1 MFETAELGQI
11 IDEETFD
18 THAPGVRDALL
29 AAQQA
34 LRTADFPVI
43 IVLAGTEKAG
53 VGDTIRLFNA
63 WMDPRGIRTP
73 GFAMHDAREQ
83 PPLWRFWKVLPQRGK
98 IGVFD
103 GAWYQQPL
111 FDHVDGQSEDAEF
124 EQRLARINTFERM
137 LTDDGALI
145 IKFWLHLG
153 ERQQRKALEALK
165 ADPRTSWRV
174 EAGDWIEAS
183 RHDAVTAAAE
193 QMIARTNTGD
203 APWHI
208 VEGTDA
214 RYRRLR
220 IAMLLRHAMERHLEL
235 AARPAPET
243 EVAPPAPVLPRSI
256 LSTVDLEQALNK
268 REYKQAIGAA
278 QGRLARLQR
287 AANAQGITTVCVFE
301 GWDASGKGGAI
312 RRMVHALDA
321 RQYTVFPVAA
331 PTDEENAHH
340 YLWRFWRRL
349 PPPGCVAVFDRSWYG
364 RVLVERVEGF
374 ASPEEWRRAYSEINA
389 FEDALIE
396 HGVVL
401 LKFWLHLSFDEQEQR
416 FRARA
421 ETPHKR
427 WKLTDDD
434 WRNRKKW
441 PAYEAAVH
449 DMVER
454 TSTRAAPWHLIA
466 AEDKRHARVDIINL
480 VADALE
486 AALTPDAPDIV
497 DEDEAADEAE

>member
-34 LRTADFPVI
+34 LRDADFPVI
-43 IVLAGTEKAG
+43 IVLAGAEKAG

-73 GFAMHDAREQ
+73 GFAMQDARDQ
-83 PPLWRFWKVLPQRGK
+83 PPLWRFWKVLPPRGQ

-103 GAWYQQPL
+103 GAWYQQAL
-111 FDHVDGQSEDAEF
+111 FDHVDGLSDDAEF
-124 EQRLARINTFERM
+124 EQQLSRINMFERM

-165 ADPRTSWRV
+165 ADPRTNWRV
-174 EAGDWIEAS
+174 EEGDWIEAG
-183 RHDAVTAAAE
+183 RHDVVTGAAE
-193 QMIARTNTGD
+193 QMITRTNSGY

-235 AARPAPET
+235 AARPKIES
-243 EVAPPAPVLPRSI
+243 EVAPAAPVLPRSI
-256 LSTVDLEQALNK
+256 LSTVDLEQSLDK
-268 REYKQAIGAA
+268 REYKQAINAA
-278 QGRLARLQR
+278 QARLALLHRE
-287 AANAQGITTVCVFE
+287 ANARGLATVCVFE

-321 RQYTVFPVAA
+321 RQYTVFPIAA
-331 PTDEENAHH
+331 PSDEENAHH

-349 PPPGCVAVFDRSWYG
+349 PPPGCMAVFDRSWYG

-396 HGVVL
+396 HDVVL
-401 LKFWLHLSFDEQEQR
+401 LKFWMHVSFDEQEKR

-466 AEDKRHARVDIINL
+466 AEDKRHARVEVLNL
-480 VADALE
+480 IADALE
-486 AALTPDAPDIV
+486 SALKPEDPAEVEDIDV
-497 DEDEAADEAE
+497 DDEA

>member
-1 MFETAELGQI
+1 MFETAELGQV
-11 IDEETFD
+11 IDEGTFD
-18 THAPGVRDALL
+18 EHAPRVRDALL

-34 LRTADFPVI
+34 LREAEFPVI
-43 IVLAGTEKAG
+43 IVLAGAEKAG
-53 VGDTIRLFNA
+53 VGDTIRLFNT

-73 GFAMHDAREQ
+73 GFAMHDTREQ
-83 PPLWRFWKVLPQRGK
+83 PALWRFWKVLPKRGQ

-111 FDHVDGQSEDAEF
+111 FDHVDGLSEEAEF
-124 EQRLARINTFERM
+124 DQQLARINTFERM
-137 LTDDGALI
+137 LTDDGALV

-153 ERQQRKALEALK
+153 ERQQRKVLEALK
-165 ADPRTSWRV
+165 ADPSMDWRV
-174 EAGDWIEAS
+174 EAGDWIECD
-183 RHDAVTAAAE
+183 RHDTVTGAAE
-193 QMIARTNTGD
+193 KMIARTNAGD

-220 IAMLLRHAMERHLEL
+220 VAMLLRHAMERHLEL
-235 AARPAPET
+235 AARPKVES
-243 EVAPPAPVLPRSI
+243 EVAPAAPVSPRSI
-256 LSTVDLEQALNK
+256 LATVDLQQSLEK
-268 REYKQAIGAA
+268 REYKQALSMA

-287 AANAQGITTVCVFE
+287 EASARGIATVCVFE
-301 GWDASGKGGAI
+301 GWDAAGKGGAI

-321 RQYTVFPVAA
+321 RQYTVFPIAA
-331 PTDEENAHH
+331 PTQEENAHH

-349 PPPGCVAVFDRSWYG
+349 PPPGCMSVFDRSWYG

-374 ASPEEWRRAYSEINA
+374 ATPEAWRRAYGEINA
-389 FEDALIE
+389 FEDALIH

-401 LKFWLHLSFDEQEQR
+401 LKFWLHLSFDEQEKR

-434 WRNRKKW
+434 WRNRKRW
-441 PAYEAAVH
+441 PAYESAVH

-466 AEDKRHARVDIINL
+466 AEDKRHARVEVINL
-480 VADALE
+480 IADAL
-486 AALTPDAPDIV
+486 ALALKP
-497 DEDEAADEAE
+497 DEAQGIEMADDDAQ